1 MRSFL
6 FPVILVLVLFA
17 GCIES
22 GVEKG
27 DIAQYE
33 LPGLPN
39 TTIYYM
45 NDSSIKVVENVVN
58 STFTKINLGDT
69 TDMAIKDPVAVDISG
84 NKVDFNVSR
93 EAIFGK
99 TFMRFDFNTSFTGYV
114 AFSQSNDGEFSRQV
128 MRNGSIHVVLPVNFT
143 TGSKFL
149 GIAIPEPDNTT
160 IDTLGREVLIWNDP
174 YPEYNLISVKYYQKS
189 SPLMLFGFMSI
200 LLLCVLIVS
209 CYYYFSIRALRKKR
223 ELMEKGIKK

>member
-6 FPVILVLVLFA
+6 FPVILALVLFA

-22 GVEKG
+22 GVKKG
-27 DIAQYE
+27 DIAEYE

-39 TTIYYM
+39 TTIYYL

-160 IDTLGREVLIWNDP
+160 IDILGREVGVLLNAYQDAGVH
-174 YPEYNLISVKYYQKS
+174 EVKWDAGGLSNGVYYYQIKS
-189 SPLMLFGFMSI
+189 GSDSET
-200 LLLCVLIVS
+200 
-209 CYYYFSIRALRKKR
+209 KR
-223 ELMEKGIKK
+223 MVFVK

>member
-1 MRSFL
+1 
-6 FPVILVLVLFA
+6 
-17 GCIES
+17 
-22 GVEKG
+22 
-27 DIAQYE
+27 
-33 LPGLPN
+33 
-39 TTIYYM
+39 
-45 NDSSIKVVENVVN
+45 
-58 STFTKINLGDT
+58 
-69 TDMAIKDPVAVDISG
+69 MAIKDPVAVDISG

-149 GIAIPEPDNTT
+149 GIAIPEPDNIT

-174 YPEYNLISVKYYQKS
+174 YPKYNLISVKYYQKS
-189 SPLMLFGFMSI
+189 SPLMLFGFMVI
-200 LLLCVLIVS
+200 LLGGVLIVS
-209 CYYYFSIRALRKKR
+209 CYYYFSIRR
-223 ELMEKGIKK
+223 